1 MATELKSLNE
11 ECGVFGVW
19 NDDQAAQRT
28 YFGLHSLQHRGQ
40 EGAGIVVKTDED
52 RLIGHKGLGLL
63 ADVFD
68 RPESI
73 DELQGR
79 SAIGHVRYG
88 TAGSRGI
95 ENIQPLLFHYLKE
108 DVALAHN
115 GNLTNAVSMREKLE
129 ADGAIFQ
136 SNSDTEVLMH
146 LIQRQPQTQFV
157 DRLKASL
164 RQIKGGFAYLILTKD
179 ALYAALDPNGFRPL
193 VVGQLESGSYIV
205 ASETCALDVVG
216 AKFVRDV
223 QPGELIQIDDSGY
236 HVMQY
241 TTETQLAIC
250 SMEYIYFARP
260 DSDIYGVNVHM
271 ARQEMG
277 RQVALENPIDA
288 DIVVGVPNSSLSAA
302 SGVAQQLGV
311 PDEMG
316 LIKNQYSSRTFIQPT
331 QELREQGVKMKLSA
345 VRAVVAG
352 KKVALVDDSIVRG
365 TTSQY
370 IVRMLK
376 AAGAKEVHLLIAS
389 PPLKYPC
396 FYGIDIEHTRELMAA
411 NYTVEEMRD
420 QIGADSLHFLSLP
433 GLIKAIGLKQD
444 APNEGLCVAYFS
456 GDYPTALYDY
466 EAGFEA
472 PKTADDH
479 VLAASANQPTTI

>member
-302 SGVAQQLGV
+302 SGVAQQLCV

>member
-108 DVALAHN
+108 DIALAHN

-146 LIQRQPQTQFV
+146 LIQRQPQAQFV

-277 RQVALENPIDA
+277 RQVALENAIDA

-420 QIGADSLHFLSLP
+420 QIGADSLHFLSLS

>member
-1 MATELKSLNE
+1 
-11 ECGVFGVW
+11 
-19 NDDQAAQRT
+19 
-28 YFGLHSLQHRGQ
+28 
-40 EGAGIVVKTDED
+40 
-52 RLIGHKGLGLL
+52 
-63 ADVFD
+63 
-68 RPESI
+68 
-73 DELQGR
+73 
-79 SAIGHVRYG
+79 
-88 TAGSRGI
+88 
-95 ENIQPLLFHYLKE
+95 
-108 DVALAHN
+108 
-115 GNLTNAVSMREKLE
+115 
-129 ADGAIFQ
+129 
-136 SNSDTEVLMH
+136 MH

>member
-433 GLIKAIGLKQD
+433 GLIKAIGLNQD

>member
-108 DVALAHN
+108 DIALAHN

-146 LIQRQPQTQFV
+146 LIQRQPQAQFV

-420 QIGADSLHFLSLP
+420 QIGADSLHFLSLS

>member
-146 LIQRQPQTQFV
+146 LIQRQPQAQFV

-433 GLIKAIGLKQD
+433 GLIKAIGLNQD